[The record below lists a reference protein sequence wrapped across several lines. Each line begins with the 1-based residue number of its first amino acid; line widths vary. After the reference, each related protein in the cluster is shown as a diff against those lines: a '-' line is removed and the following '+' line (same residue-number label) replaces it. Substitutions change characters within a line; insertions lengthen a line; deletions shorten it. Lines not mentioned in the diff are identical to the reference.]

1 MVDISTYASYYIFF
15 SDSQTYW
22 PISVSVAEIPY

>member
-15 SDSQTYW
+15 GSQTYW